1 MTGTQTEIN
10 LLRAFAGKSQERNRY
25 DFFAEQAVSEGLPV
39 IAHMFQDTAEHALT
53 HALRL
58 FEHLEGGKVTVC
70 DSFAAEG
77 ISGTLTNL
85 IAAAGDEYL
94 CWSCV
99 YPAFADIARQ
109 EGFEAVAAL
118 FDGIAVA
125 DQFHERRFRDCLRR
139 LETDSMLRSPETVE
153 WLCSK
158 CAYTR
163 EGREAPSSCPV
174 CGHPAGYFVVSRR
187 RGAAELVAREL

>member
-1 MTGTQTEIN
+1 MGRLTGTQTEIN
-10 LLRAFAGKSQERNRY
+10 LLRAFAGKSQECNRY
-25 DFFAEQAVSEGLPV
+25 DYFAEQAESEGLPV
-39 IAHMFQDTAEHALT
+39 IAHFFQDTAEHARM
-53 HALRL
+53 HALKL
-58 FEHLEGGKVTVC
+58 FEYFEGGKVTVC
-70 DSFAAEG
+70 DSFSAEG

-109 EGFEAVAAL
+109 EGFESVAVL
-118 FDGIAVA
+118 FDDIAVA
-125 DQFHERRFRDCLRR
+125 DQFHERRFRDGLRM
-139 LETDSMLRSPETVE
+139 LESDRMTRRPEAVE

-163 EGREAPSSCPV
+163 EGREAPFSCPV
-174 CGHPAGYFVVSRR
+174 CGYPAGYFIVNRR
-187 RGAAELVAREL
+187 RGTTD